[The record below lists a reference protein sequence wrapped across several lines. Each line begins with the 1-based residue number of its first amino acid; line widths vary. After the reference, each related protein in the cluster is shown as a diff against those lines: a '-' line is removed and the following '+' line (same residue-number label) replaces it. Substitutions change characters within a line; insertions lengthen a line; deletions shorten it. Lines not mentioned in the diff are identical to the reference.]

1 MYVQTCKQTIMT
13 LSLPHKERTEKM
25 SLIHLTTENFDEMI
39 GAGKVLVDFWADWC
53 GPCKMVAPVIEE
65 LSVEYE
71 GSVTV
76 AKVDVDSEGTLASR
90 YGVMGIPTVILF
102 KDGVEAQRFVGVQ
115 PKETYAAAMRN

>member
-1 MYVQTCKQTIMT
+1 MIRKGA
-13 LSLPHKERTEKM
+13 KM
-25 SLIHLTTENFDEMI
+25 NLIHLTTGDFDEKI
-39 GAGKVLVDFWADWC
+39 STGKFLVDFWADWC
-53 GPCKMVAPVIEE
+53 GPCRMVAPVLEE

-90 YGVMGIPTVILF
+90 FGVTGIPTVIIF

-115 PKETYAAAMRN
+115 PKEIYAAAIRN